1 MQFEMWLRE
10 QDLTYTEVAK
20 RLGCSRPTVKYW
32 ASGKHMPRPRYIK
45 SIAKLTDGEVT
56 FADFLAHWERQQ

>member
-1 MQFEMWLRE
+1 MRFETWLRE

-32 ASGKHMPRPRYIK
+32 ASGKHMPRPGHIK
-45 SIAKLTDGEVT
+45 SIAKLTDGDVT
-56 FADFLAHWERQQ
+56 YADFLAQWETGQ